1 MQTGL
6 PPIYNE
12 NTEILILGS
21 APSVQSLAKQQYYG
35 NKTNQFWE
43 IIFTC
48 LKVTDPKNYEKRIQ
62 VLLNHHIGLWDI
74 FHTFERSGSM
84 DHHFTQYEINDF
96 TSLLENTSIK
106 TIIANGKTAYHEIVA
121 NHLFPERSVYCC
133 LSTSGANNSRK
144 QKRQI
149 EWQQALNK
157 TNQTYFG
164 NNTWIRA
171 AAYYL
176 RYQVFVLEQ
185 KIAPSLEFDEKTN
198 TIHNYL
204 VVLNQKEP
212 VATIRF
218 DIYKNHTISPD
229 RFCVAKSVRNQGI
242 GSSLLNDFE
251 KKALGLGYK
260 YSLLSAEKQAIPFY
274 QKNGYQIASEEYL
287 EDGDLLCTNE
297 KNVKS
302 LNPSFVF

>member
-1 MQTGL
+1 M
-6 PPIYNE
+6 
-12 NTEILILGS
+12 
-21 APSVQSLAKQQYYG
+21 
-35 NKTNQFWE
+35 
-43 IIFTC
+43 
-48 LKVTDPKNYEKRIQ
+48 
-62 VLLNHHIGLWDI
+62 
-74 FHTFERSGSM
+74 
-84 DHHFTQYEINDF
+84 
-96 TSLLENTSIK
+96 
-106 TIIANGKTAYHEIVA
+106 
-121 NHLFPERSVYCC
+121 
-133 LSTSGANNSRK
+133 
-144 QKRQI
+144 

-287 EDGDLLCTNE
+287 EDGIFCVQMKKTL
-297 KNVKS
+297 KV
-302 LNPSFVF
+302 